1 MKKQGQEMLYNSPKA
16 TQLIRRELGF
26 KGRKYLPRT
35 TTFGLC
41 WSGAVPSHFSLF
53 CISGNCISQPPLL
66 SDFWLSQWE
75 ALVQKCRAAGGKN
88 LGISPS
94 VSVLII
100 SFMALVPVRMLLPPR
115 FLFPPDRTITA
126 PAFTGG
132 YRHHPRSAGDRC

>member
-26 KGRKYLPRT
+26 NGRKYLPRT

-41 WSGAVPSHFSLF
+41 WSGAVPSHLSLF
-53 CISGNCISQPPLL
+53 CISGNCISQTPLL

-75 ALVQKCRAAGGKN
+75 ALVQKCGTAGGKD

-115 FLFPPDRTITA
+115 FLFPLDRTTMA
-126 PAFTGG
+126 PAFTRGR
-132 YRHHPRSAGDRC
+132 RHHPSASDRC